1 MIFMKRIIVSFI
13 LLFFTCSLFAQEEA
27 TDMDKFEELRDYRNE
42 LMKKELKLTD
52 EESVEFFKLYN
63 SYVKELRTE
72 RKKFRRKWFPK
83 DIDNLGEIEA
93 KQYLKEA
100 IALQQFEV
108 ELLKK
113 YSTDM
118 APKIG
123 YTKVVLMKK
132 AERTV
137 NKKLVERA
145 NELGIEKRRGRG
157 IR

>member
-1 MIFMKRIIVSFI
+1 MIFMKRIIISF
-13 LLFFTCSLFAQEEA
+13 LLFFFTSSLFAQEES

-42 LMKKELKLTD
+42 LMKKELKLSD

-63 SYVKELRTE
+63 SYLKELRTE

-83 DIDNLGEIEA
+83 DIDNLGETEA

-108 ELLKK
+108 DLLKK

-118 APKIG
+118 APTIG
-123 YTKVVLMKK
+123 YSKVVLMKK

-137 NKKLVERA
+137 NKKLVKRA
-145 NELGIEKRRGRG
+145 NELGIEKRRGR
-157 IR
+157 

>member
-1 MIFMKRIIVSFI
+1 MIFMKRIIISF
-13 LLFFTCSLFAQEEA
+13 LLFFFTSSLFAQEEA
-27 TDMDKFEELRDYRNE
+27 TDMDKFEELRDYRND

-52 EESVEFFKLYN
+52 EESVEFFRLYN

-83 DIDNLGEIEA
+83 DIDNLGETEA

-108 ELLKK
+108 DLLKK

-123 YTKVVLMKK
+123 YSKVVLMKK

-137 NKKLVERA
+137 NKKLVQRA
-145 NELGIEKRRGRG
+145 NELGIEKRRGR
-157 IR
+157 

>member
-1 MIFMKRIIVSFI
+1 MIFMKRIILSFL

-83 DIDNLGEIEA
+83 DIDNLGETEA

-108 ELLKK
+108 DLLKK

>member
-1 MIFMKRIIVSFI
+1 MIFMKRIIISF
-13 LLFFTCSLFAQEEA
+13 LLFFFTSSLFAQEES

-52 EESVEFFKLYN
+52 EESVDFFKLYN

-83 DIDNLGEIEA
+83 DIDNLGETEA

-108 ELLKK
+108 DLLKK

-123 YTKVVLMKK
+123 YSKVVLMKK

-137 NKKLVERA
+137 NKKLVQRA
-145 NELGIEKRRGRG
+145 NELGIEKRRGR
-157 IR
+157 

>member
-1 MIFMKRIIVSFI
+1 MIFMKRIIISL
-13 LLFFTCSLFAQEEA
+13 LLFFFTSSLFAQEES

-83 DIDNLGEIEA
+83 DIDNLGETEA

-108 ELLKK
+108 DLLKK

-123 YTKVVLMKK
+123 YSKVVLMKK

-137 NKKLVERA
+137 NKKLVQRA
-145 NELGIEKRRGRG
+145 NELGIEKRRGR
-157 IR
+157 

>member
-1 MIFMKRIIVSFI
+1 MIFMKRIIISF
-13 LLFFTCSLFAQEEA
+13 LLFFFTSSLFAQEEA
-27 TDMDKFEELRDYRNE
+27 TDMDKFEELRDYRND

-52 EESVEFFKLYN
+52 EESVEFFTLYN

-83 DIDNLGEIEA
+83 DIDNLGETEA

-108 ELLKK
+108 DLLKK

-123 YTKVVLMKK
+123 YSKVVLMKK

-137 NKKLVERA
+137 NKKLVQRA
-145 NELGIEKRRGRG
+145 NELGIEKRRGR
-157 IR
+157 

>member
-1 MIFMKRIIVSFI
+1 MIFMKRIIISF
-13 LLFFTCSLFAQEEA
+13 LLFVFTSSLFAQEEA

-52 EESVEFFKLYN
+52 EESVEFFTLYN

-83 DIDNLGEIEA
+83 DIDNLGETEA

-108 ELLKK
+108 DLLKK

-123 YTKVVLMKK
+123 YSKVVLMKK

-137 NKKLVERA
+137 NKKLVQRA
-145 NELGIEKRRGRG
+145 NELGIEKRRGR
-157 IR
+157 

>member
-1 MIFMKRIIVSFI
+1 MIFMKRIIISF
-13 LLFFTCSLFAQEEA
+13 LLFFFTSSLFAQEEA
-27 TDMDKFEELRDYRNE
+27 TDMDKFEELRDYRND

-83 DIDNLGEIEA
+83 DIDNLGETEA

-108 ELLKK
+108 DLLKK

-123 YTKVVLMKK
+123 YSKVVLMKK

-137 NKKLVERA
+137 NKKLVQRA
-145 NELGIEKRRGRG
+145 NELGIEKRRGR
-157 IR
+157 

>member
-1 MIFMKRIIVSFI
+1 MIFMKRIIISF
-13 LLFFTCSLFAQEEA
+13 LLFFFTSSLFAQEES

-42 LMKKELKLTD
+42 LMKKELKLSD

-83 DIDNLGEIEA
+83 DIDNLGETEA

-108 ELLKK
+108 DLLKK
-113 YSTDM
+113 YSSDM

-123 YTKVVLMKK
+123 YSKVVLMKK

-137 NKKLVERA
+137 NKKLVQRA
-145 NELGIEKRRGRG
+145 NELGIEKRRGR
-157 IR
+157 

>member
-1 MIFMKRIIVSFI
+1 MIFMKRIIISF
-13 LLFFTCSLFAQEEA
+13 LLFFFTSSLFAQEES

-83 DIDNLGEIEA
+83 DIDNLGETEA
-93 KQYLKEA
+93 KQYLKDA

-108 ELLKK
+108 DLLKK

-123 YTKVVLMKK
+123 YSKVVLMKK

-137 NKKLVERA
+137 NKKLVQRA
-145 NELGIEKRRGRG
+145 NELGIEKRRGR
-157 IR
+157 

>member
-1 MIFMKRIIVSFI
+1 MIFMKRIIISL
-13 LLFFTCSLFAQEEA
+13 LLFFFTSSLFAQEES
-27 TDMDKFEELRDYRNE
+27 TDMDKFEELRDYRND

-83 DIDNLGEIEA
+83 DIDNLGETEA

-108 ELLKK
+108 DLLKK

-123 YTKVVLMKK
+123 YSKVVLMKK

-137 NKKLVERA
+137 NKKLVQRA
-145 NELGIEKRRGRG
+145 NELGIEKRRGR
-157 IR
+157 

>member
-1 MIFMKRIIVSFI
+1 MIFMKRIIISF
-13 LLFFTCSLFAQEEA
+13 LLFFFTSSLFAQEEA

-52 EESVEFFKLYN
+52 EESVEFFTLYN

-83 DIDNLGEIEA
+83 DIDNLGETEA

-108 ELLKK
+108 DLLKK

-123 YTKVVLMKK
+123 YSKVVLMKK

-137 NKKLVERA
+137 NKKLVQRA
-145 NELGIEKRRGRG
+145 NELGIEKRRGR
-157 IR
+157 

>member
-1 MIFMKRIIVSFI
+1 MIFMKRIIISF
-13 LLFFTCSLFAQEEA
+13 LLFFFTSSLFAQEES

-42 LMKKELKLTD
+42 LMKKELKLSD

-63 SYVKELRTE
+63 SYLKELRTE

-83 DIDNLGEIEA
+83 DIDNLGETEA

-108 ELLKK
+108 DLLKK

-123 YTKVVLMKK
+123 YSKVVLMKK

-137 NKKLVERA
+137 NKKLVKRA
-145 NELGIEKRRGRG
+145 NELGIEKRRGR
-157 IR
+157 

>member
-1 MIFMKRIIVSFI
+1 MIFMKRIIISF
-13 LLFFTCSLFAQEEA
+13 LLFFFTSSLFAQEES

-42 LMKKELKLTD
+42 LMKKELKLSD

-83 DIDNLGEIEA
+83 DIDNLGETEA

-108 ELLKK
+108 DLLKK

-123 YTKVVLMKK
+123 YSKVVLMKK

-137 NKKLVERA
+137 NKKLVQRA
-145 NELGIEKRRGRG
+145 NELGIEKRRGR
-157 IR
+157 

>member
-1 MIFMKRIIVSFI
+1 MIFMKRIIISF
-13 LLFFTCSLFAQEEA
+13 LLFFFTSSLFAQEES

-83 DIDNLGEIEA
+83 DIDNLGETEA

-108 ELLKK
+108 DLLKK

-123 YTKVVLMKK
+123 YSKVVLMKK

-137 NKKLVERA
+137 NKKLVQRA
-145 NELGIEKRRGRG
+145 NELGIEKRRGR
-157 IR
+157 

>member
-1 MIFMKRIIVSFI
+1 MIFMKRIIISF
-13 LLFFTCSLFAQEEA
+13 LLFFFTSSLFAQEES

-52 EESVEFFKLYN
+52 EESVDFFKLYN

-83 DIDNLGEIEA
+83 DIDNLGETEA
-93 KQYLKEA
+93 KQYLKDA

-108 ELLKK
+108 DLLKK

-123 YTKVVLMKK
+123 YSKVVLMKK

-137 NKKLVERA
+137 NKKLVQRA
-145 NELGIEKRRGRG
+145 NELGIEKRRGR
-157 IR
+157 

>member
-1 MIFMKRIIVSFI
+1 MIFMKRIIISF
-13 LLFFTCSLFAQEEA
+13 LLFFFTSSLFAQEES

-42 LMKKELKLTD
+42 LMKKELKLSD

-83 DIDNLGEIEA
+83 DIDNLGETEA
-93 KQYLKEA
+93 KQYLKDA

-108 ELLKK
+108 DLLKK

-123 YTKVVLMKK
+123 YSKVVLMKK

-137 NKKLVERA
+137 NKKLVQRA
-145 NELGIEKRRGRG
+145 NELGIEKRRGR
-157 IR
+157 

>member
-1 MIFMKRIIVSFI
+1 MIFMKRIIISF
-13 LLFFTCSLFAQEEA
+13 LLFFFTSSLFAQEES

-42 LMKKELKLTD
+42 LMKKELKLSD

-63 SYVKELRTE
+63 SYLKELRTE

-83 DIDNLGEIEA
+83 DIDNLGETEA

-108 ELLKK
+108 DLLKK

-123 YTKVVLMKK
+123 YSKVVLMKK

-137 NKKLVERA
+137 NKKLVQRA
-145 NELGIEKRRGRG
+145 NELGIEKRRGR
-157 IR
+157 

>member
-1 MIFMKRIIVSFI
+1 MIFMKRIIISF
-13 LLFFTCSLFAQEEA
+13 LLFFFTSSLFAQEES

-52 EESVEFFKLYN
+52 EESVDFFKLYN

-83 DIDNLGEIEA
+83 DIDNLGETEA

-108 ELLKK
+108 DLLKK
-113 YSTDM
+113 YSSDM

-123 YTKVVLMKK
+123 YSKVVLMKK

-137 NKKLVERA
+137 NKKLVQRA
-145 NELGIEKRRGRG
+145 NELGIEKRRGR
-157 IR
+157 

>member
-1 MIFMKRIIVSFI
+1 MIFMKRIIISF
-13 LLFFTCSLFAQEEA
+13 LLFVFTSSLFAQEEA

-42 LMKKELKLTD
+42 LLKKELKLTD
-52 EESVEFFKLYN
+52 EESVEFFTLYN

-83 DIDNLGEIEA
+83 DIDNLGETEA

-108 ELLKK
+108 DLLKK

-123 YTKVVLMKK
+123 YSKVVLMKK

-137 NKKLVERA
+137 NKKLVQRA
-145 NELGIEKRRGRG
+145 NELGIEKRRGR
-157 IR
+157 

>member
-1 MIFMKRIIVSFI
+1 MKRIIISF
-13 LLFFTCSLFAQEEA
+13 LLFFFTSSLFAQEES

-52 EESVEFFKLYN
+52 EESVDFFKLYN

-83 DIDNLGEIEA
+83 DIDNLGETEA
-93 KQYLKEA
+93 KQYLKDA

-108 ELLKK
+108 DLLKK
-113 YSTDM
+113 YSSDM

-123 YTKVVLMKK
+123 YSKVVLMKK

-137 NKKLVERA
+137 NKKLVQRA
-145 NELGIEKRRGRG
+145 NELGIEKRRGR
-157 IR
+157 

>member
-1 MIFMKRIIVSFI
+1 MIFMKRIIISF
-13 LLFFTCSLFAQEEA
+13 LLFFFTSSLFAQEES

-83 DIDNLGEIEA
+83 DIDNLGETEA

-108 ELLKK
+108 DLLKK
-113 YSTDM
+113 YSSDM

-123 YTKVVLMKK
+123 YSKVVLMKK

-137 NKKLVERA
+137 NKKLVQRA
-145 NELGIEKRRGRG
+145 NELGIEKRRGR
-157 IR
+157 

>member
-1 MIFMKRIIVSFI
+1 MIFMKRIIISF
-13 LLFFTCSLFAQEEA
+13 LLFFFTSSLFAQEEA
-27 TDMDKFEELRDYRNE
+27 TDMDKFEELRDYRND

-52 EESVEFFKLYN
+52 EESVEFFRLYN

-83 DIDNLGEIEA
+83 DIDNLGETEA

-108 ELLKK
+108 DLLKK

-123 YTKVVLMKK
+123 YSKVVLMKK

-145 NELGIEKRRGRG
+145 NELGIEKRRGR
-157 IR
+157 

>member
-1 MIFMKRIIVSFI
+1 MKRIIISF
-13 LLFFTCSLFAQEEA
+13 LLFFFTSSLFAQEES

-42 LMKKELKLTD
+42 LMKKELKLSD

-83 DIDNLGEIEA
+83 DIDNLGETEA
-93 KQYLKEA
+93 KQYLKDA

-108 ELLKK
+108 DLLKK

-123 YTKVVLMKK
+123 YSKVVLMKK

-137 NKKLVERA
+137 NKKLVQRA
-145 NELGIEKRRGRG
+145 NELGIEKRRGR
-157 IR
+157 